1 MPRSVVEDVQDT
13 PTENGSEPSL
23 DKVHE
28 VVADAPR
35 FVTFDQLVAKPRRK
49 LTFPIHTIDG
59 DGDEIVLQMT
69 YQSLTNREYDE
80 LVERHP
86 REKAKGAQFNVM
98 TFSPALVAAVSYE
111 PRMTFEQAKMIFES
125 DTWSGGELA
134 TLFINA
140 QRVCN
145 SGLDVPFIV
154 RD

>member
-1 MPRSVVEDVQDT
+1 MPRSVVEDAP
-13 PTENGSEPSL
+13 PTENGTEPQ
-23 DKVHE
+23 DKVSE
-28 VVADAPR
+28 VAAAAPR

-49 LTFPIHTIDG
+49 LTFPIHTIDA

-86 REKAKGAQFNVM
+86 PEAREKAKGAQFNVM
-98 TFSPALVAAVSYE
+98 TFSPALVSAVSFE
-111 PRMTFEQAKMIFES
+111 PRISFEQAKMIFES

-145 SGLDVPFIV
+145 SGLDVPFTV